1 MNQNSTPILD
11 AIENFCREKPAFF
24 RIPAHRFERGADA
37 RALEVLGE
45 KAFMSDL
52 TEAEGLDDLHQ
63 PTGPIREAQEMAAK
77 LWGSDH
83 CWFLVNGTTCGNE
96 AMILASVQ
104 PGEKILVPRNAH
116 KSVLMGLILS
126 GAVPV
131 WVNTETV
138 PGWNIS
144 GAVKP
149 EEIEKALDRD
159 PAIRAVF
166 VVSPTYYGICSDL
179 QRIADLC
186 HRHGI
191 PLLVDEAH
199 GSHLYFSDQMP
210 EGAIRAGADVVS
222 QSIHKT
228 AGSMTQSSMLQW
240 KSRFVSRQRLD
251 ECLKL
256 VMSTSPNYL
265 LMASLD
271 GARHSLAIHG
281 GDLMSK
287 SMAMADILREELA
300 RIPFV
305 EVLTTEVCYEL
316 SGEERIAL
324 ATAKSAGMDVADL
337 LGSGK
342 TVPEHVVLDPLRIVF
357 SAKKA
362 GITGFRL
369 QRLLFEKGRV
379 STELADFENVVA
391 VVTWGNDGDDIR
403 RLVETLKRIV
413 MDQTRNRAEELPE
426 EEREIAGEDDLYGI
440 SDDAPAEEGGEYF
453 RHAASVLPQVVM
465 SPREAFYSEKILVK
479 WDDAVGRIAGESI
492 IPYPPGI
499 PLLCPGEVITREIFD
514 IVQRYKKNRLPV
526 HGPADQG
533 LETLRVIRYHT
544 KLDLF

>member
-1 MNQNSTPILD
+1 
-11 AIENFCREKPAFF
+11 
-24 RIPAHRFERGADA
+24 
-37 RALEVLGE
+37 
-45 KAFMSDL
+45 MSDL

-63 PTGPIREAQEMAAK
+63 PAGPIREAQDLAAEI
-77 LWGSDH
+77 WGSDH

-144 GAVKP
+144 GEVKP
-149 EEIEKALDRD
+149 EEIEKALERD
-159 PAIRAVF
+159 SEIRAVF

-179 QRIADLC
+179 RRIADIC

-210 EGAIRAGADVVS
+210 EGAIRAGADVAA

-228 AGSMTQSSMLQW
+228 SGSMTQSSMLQW

-265 LMASLD
+265 LMGSLD
-271 GARHSLAIHG
+271 GARHNLALHG
-281 GDLMSK
+281 GELMSK
-287 SMAMADILREELA
+287 SMAMADILREELS
-300 RIPFV
+300 RIPYV
-305 EVLTTEVCYEL
+305 DVLTTDVCYEM
-316 SGEERIAL
+316 SGEEKIAL
-324 ATAKSAGMDVADL
+324 ETARSAGIPLAEL
-337 LGSGK
+337 LGKGRN
-342 TVPEHVVLDPLRIVF
+342 VPEHLTLDPLRIVF
-357 SAKKA
+357 SARRA
-362 GITGFRL
+362 GITGYRL
-369 QRLLFEKGRV
+369 QRLLYDKGRV

-391 VVTWGNDGDDIR
+391 VVTWGNNGDDIR
-403 RLVETLKRIV
+403 RLVETLKKLLRDETGCGTEDIP
-413 MDQTRNRAEELPE
+413 RESAEEIGRIRENNGKVPKNNGKITE
-426 EEREIAGEDDLYGI
+426 ADREITETNSLYGFFDSY
-440 SDDAPAEEGGEYF
+440 SDGRRVNYL

-465 SPREAFYSEKILVK
+465 TPREAFYSEKILVK
-479 WDDAVGRIAGESI
+479 WEDAVGRVAGESI
-492 IPYPPGI
+492 VPYPPGI
-499 PLLCPGEVITREIFD
+499 PLICPGEVITREIFD
-514 IVQRYKKNRLPV
+514 IVQQYRKNRLPI
-526 HGPADQG
+526 HGPADRN
-533 LETLRVIRYHT
+533 LETMRVIRYRT
-544 KLDLF
+544 EPDFT